1 MQNKVNSKT
10 YYRKTKSIVGIIYE
24 VSSVLFVLLSFDSLL
39 KAKTWRVLKP
49 WQISTLVERLPRM
62 LRTLKRHKKYGL

>member
-39 KAKTWRVLKP
+39 KAKTWRVLNP